1 MDWVSRSSVGLR
13 SRYAVLCLRFTVPRL
28 SVVVMT
34 TAGHVTR
41 QPIGVLEHGL
51 DNRRL
56 RLTG

>member
-1 MDWVSRSSVGLR
+1 
-13 SRYAVLCLRFTVPRL
+13 
-28 SVVVMT
+28 MT

-56 RLTG
+56 RLTGRGATELNLS